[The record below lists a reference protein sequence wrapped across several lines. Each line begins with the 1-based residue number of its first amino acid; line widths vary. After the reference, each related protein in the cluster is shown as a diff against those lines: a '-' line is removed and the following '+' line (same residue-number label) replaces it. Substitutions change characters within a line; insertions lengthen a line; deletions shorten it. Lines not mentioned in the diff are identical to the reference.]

1 MPVHRRTNRQ
11 GLPTTPTRRMARGQA
26 PVNGEIFGAANG
38 VSPGAGARAARI
50 AAAQRAA
57 ALDRRNR
64 LGGVGG
70 RTRFV
75 L

>member
-11 GLPTTPTRRMARGQA
+11 GLPTAPTRRMARGQA

-64 LGGVGG
+64 LGGVGA
-70 RTRFV
+70 RFI
-75 L
+75 

>member
-38 VSPGAGARAARI
+38 VSPGAAARARRI
-50 AAAQRAA
+50 AAAQRVAE
-57 ALDRRNR
+57 LGRRNR
-64 LGGVGG
+64 LLG
-70 RTRFV
+70 RGTRF
-75 L
+75 LG